1 MNLSDEEVE
10 EEVEEEVKEPLALSK
25 YKIPEQLTSLD
36 DDEEEDSGDAL
47 DQLCED
53 LEDEKFEKKPST
65 LS

>member
-1 MNLSDEEVE
+1 M
-10 EEVEEEVKEPLALSK
+10 EEEVKEPLALSK